1 MNDTTKVLREIRQ
14 EIGEI
19 NLNGRPLTDGVNYYG
34 YTGRSVSSVL
44 EEVLEIIDKHIERS
58 EKYHES

>member
-14 EIGEI
+14 EISEI
-19 NLNGRPLTDGVNYYG
+19 NLNGRPLTDGTNWFG

-44 EEVLEIIDKHIERS
+44 EEVLGIVDKHIAET
-58 EKYHES
+58 EET